1 MKEATLIAA
10 WPLRVKIPNL
20 LLRLVLIVR
29 MKSTS
34 PKREA
39 DDVISQTGCALLP
52 FAGCDSSS
60 LLAIFFANGFP
71 EEGSTWISQT
81 ICGKLQENWQQI
93 LGERTE
99 GGRRVQARMC
109 ARVREEENEVESYK
123 DPQGVLFSGAL
134 TVVPQGS
141 PLSK

>member
-1 MKEATLIAA
+1 MMSLARLAA
-10 WPLRVKIPNL
+10 HCYPSLAVIP
-20 LLRLVLIVR
+20 
-29 MKSTS
+29 
-34 PKREA
+34 PA
-39 DDVISQTGCALLP
+39 C
-52 FAGCDSSS
+52 S
-60 LLAIFFANGFP
+60 LSFFANGFP